1 VDGRSPFVLRH
12 QLGPFARIVA
22 DGEVGGRARL
32 RNLTFGRKYVQIIAS
47 ISGMALLLAAC
58 EPPRPGRGATA
69 TPP

>member
-1 VDGRSPFVLRH
+1 MANRLSCFAINLVLLRVS
-12 QLGPFARIVA
+12 VA
-22 DGEVGGRARL
+22 DGEVGGRTRL